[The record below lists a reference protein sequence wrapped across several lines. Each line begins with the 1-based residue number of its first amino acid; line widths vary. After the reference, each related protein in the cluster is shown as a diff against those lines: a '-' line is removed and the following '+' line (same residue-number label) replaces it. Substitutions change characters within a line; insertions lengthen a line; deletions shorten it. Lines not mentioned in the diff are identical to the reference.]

1 MNKKLKAMLSCLA
14 LTATIGAISACD
26 FGKTS
31 EDASSSS
38 VTSESASSVE
48 QESTELGKNEL
59 TATFVADGV
68 TVKTIVYKK
77 GATSILA
84 PTVPAKD
91 GYTGAWEAYELG
103 ENITVNAV
111 YTAIEYTVTFTAD
124 DVTVGTAA
132 YTVENKDIT
141 VPEVPAKVGYTG
153 VWEAYELTT
162 GDVTVK
168 AVYTINTYNV
178 TFMADGVAV
187 GDVQTYTVENK
198 DITVPAVPEKAGYTG
213 VWAEY
218 ELTTGDVT
226 VEAVYTLINY
236 VVNFKADGKLV
247 GTSQTY
253 NVENKDITEPT
264 APAKDHYTVAWEAYE
279 LTTGDV
285 TVNAIYTAIEYKVT
299 FMADGKVVAEVPYTI
314 ESTAIAEPNVP
325 EKVGYGGKWGA
336 YTLDGGNKTVEAIYE
351 AGKYNVT
358 FKADGLTVAVVEY
371 TTDNTNINVPA
382 VPAKD
387 HYTAAWEAYEL
398 TTGDVVVNAVYTA
411 IDYTVKF
418 VVDGEEYAVFTYNM
432 DKPTITEPTVPAK
445 AHYNAA
451 WTEYALTGGNVTVNA
466 VYTAIEY
473 TVTFMADGEVVDYF
487 TYTVENKE
495 IAVPNVPTWTGY
507 RGVWETYELNGGDV
521 VVNAIYTAIEY
532 TVTFMAKGETIA
544 TIPYTVATAKDVVAP
559 AVPAFDHYKDGK
571 WEDYTLTTGDVTVNA
586 IYTAIE
592 YKVTFMADGEVIGE
606 ATYTMDNK
614 DVSSVAVPEKTG
626 YTGSWGDY
634 DLPGGDVTVNLE
646 YTPNNYT
653 ITYNANGGEMSE
665 YEQIVT
671 YDAAYTLFTAT
682 GAKSYQTFMGWA
694 DANGNMVASEGTWNI
709 ANDVTLTAVYSEA
722 ITFDGMTEV
731 PSYMTKA
738 DTTEY
743 LAITELNGN
752 KVLEIKNKADA
763 GSPAMK
769 VTTDFLAQFFED
781 SSVDYIAFEAKAG
794 TTTINNFRRDT
805 KHSSG
810 ALNAVTY
817 EHDMTYKHDADG
829 DGTQE
834 EYATTGI
841 RADSWKTFYFSRAD
855 YDFWV
860 SQGVTEARF
869 IASGQI
875 NKGDSIYL
883 DNIRPVTA
891 AERTAGIYG
900 FESGGVRINDAGRT
914 LLFYALD
921 NGGTW
926 VFNMQVDSGKVFTNV
941 GYTNDNVAGGIRAVE
956 FTKLA
961 GGLSI
966 NLSSSQPFYSQV
978 ATKTGYWAVDVYV
991 PVDSDAKLAYHVTT
1005 YPGAALV
1012 KGAWNTIYVA
1022 DNKNQLTISD
1032 TTGGTYKVDN
1042 LRSITADEYTVGGL
1056 SMEVN
1061 ASGLRTSNLGD
1072 ETTNSGVAYYYAGKD
1087 HAKNLFSFA
1096 IAEGNGA
1103 NDVNAVS
1110 NVRLTSEQSHSGN
1123 QSLAFDKGNGY
1134 LYITMRN
1141 DSSVYEL
1148 LKNGFTFWIYSTVGL
1163 NGTTAPNFINGCN
1176 GKFNGGEGM
1185 NIPANT
1191 WTKVTVTAADMNP
1204 TRFLIIQG
1212 SAQGTIYLDD
1222 FQPLN

>member
-84 PTVPAKD
+84 PNVPAKD

-132 YTVENKDIT
+132 YTVENKAIT

-198 DITVPAVPEKAGYTG
+198 AITVPAVPEKTGYTG

-299 FMADGKVVAEVPYTI
+299 FMADGNVVAEVPYTI
-314 ESTAIAEPNVP
+314 ENTAIAEPTVP
-325 EKVGYGGKWGA
+325 EKTGYGGKWGA

-411 IDYTVKF
+411 IDYTVTF
-418 VVDGEEYAVFTYNM
+418 MVGNEEYAVFTYNM

-473 TVTFMADGEVVDYF
+473 SVTFMADGEVVDYF
-487 TYTVENKE
+487 TYTVENKD
-495 IAVPNVPTWTGY
+495 ITAPAVPDWTGY
-507 RGVWETYELNGGDV
+507 TGVWETYELKGGDV
-521 VVNAIYTAIEY
+521 TVNAIYTAIEY
-532 TVTFMAKGETIA
+532 TVTFMAKGETVGTA
-544 TIPYTVATAKDVVAP
+544 TYTVENKNINVP

-592 YKVTFMADGEVIGE
+592 YKVTFIADGVVIGE

-614 DVSSVAVPEKTG
+614 DVSSVAIPEKVG
-626 YTGSWGDY
+626 YTGSWGDF
-634 DLPGGDVTVNLE
+634 DLPGGDITVELR
-646 YTPNNYT
+646 YAPNNYT

-694 DANGNMVASEGTWNI
+694 DANGNMVASTGTWNI
-709 ANDVTLTAVYSEA
+709 ANDVTLTAVYSES

-731 PSYMTKA
+731 PSYMKKA
-738 DTTEY
+738 DTTES
-743 LAITELNGN
+743 LSIVDLNGN
-752 KVLEIKNKADA
+752 KVLQMKNGATTNA
-763 GSPAMK
+763 PALI
-769 VTTDFLAQFFED
+769 VTRDFLAEFFED
-781 SSVDYIAFEAKAG
+781 STVAYVAFDAKSELG
-794 TTTINNFRRDT
+794 KYNNFRRVT
-805 KHSSG
+805 KRANGTFAADCYVADLVHNNVPTSG
-810 ALNAVTY
+810 ITNETF
-817 EHDMTYKHDADG
+817 
-829 DGTQE
+829 
-834 EYATTGI
+834 
-841 RADSWKTFYFSRAD
+841 KTFYFSRAD
-855 YDFWV
+855 YQSWIDNN
-860 SQGVTEARF
+860 VTEQRI
-869 IASGQI
+869 IASGGIQG
-875 NKGDSIYL
+875 GDSFYV

-891 AERTAGIYG
+891 DEFAQKNYS
-900 FESGGVRINDAGRT
+900 FEGDGVRVNDAGRT
-914 LLFYALD
+914 LLFYTPIS
-921 NGGTW
+921 GGDW
-926 VFNMQVDSGKVFTNV
+926 DFNMQVGDGMVFENP
-941 GYTNDNVAGGIRAVE
+941 GYTNDYVTDGIRALK
-956 FTKLA
+956 FTKV
-961 GGLSI
+961 GGNVTL
-966 NLSSSQPFYSQV
+966 NLNSAKKGYENI
-978 ATKTGYWAVDVYV
+978 AKKTGYWSIDIYV
-991 PVDSDAKLAYHVTT
+991 PAGSGARVSTGHTGLSNGAI
-1005 YPGAALV
+1005 PGASLIE
-1012 KGAWNTIYVA
+1012 GAWNTIYMSGSM
-1022 DNKNQLTISD
+1022 NQLTIGD
-1032 TTGGTYKVDN
+1032 DNGGTYYVDN
-1042 LRSITADEYTVGGL
+1042 MRSIPAEEYTAAQYGFEFGTG
-1056 SMEVN
+1056 
-1061 ASGLRTSNLGD
+1061 GLRTNLLND
-1072 ETTNSGVAYYYAGKD
+1072 ENTASGAFYYYYKGNDYNKVTASLSVG
-1087 HAKNLFSFA
+1087 
-1096 IAEGNGA
+1096 EGNAAGDA
-1103 NDVNAVS
+1103 NAIS
-1110 NVRLTSEQSHSGN
+1110 NVRMATDIVHSGN
-1123 QSLAFDKGNGY
+1123 YSLAFDKGKGY
-1134 LYITMRN
+1134 VSFSRHVNSEALQTF
-1141 DSSVYEL
+1141 
-1148 LKNGFTFWIYSTVGL
+1148 KNGFTFWIYSTAGL
-1163 NGTTAPNFINGCN
+1163 NGLEANNFINGVN
-1176 GKFNGGEGM
+1176 GKFNGGAGM
-1185 NIPANT
+1185 SIPANQ
-1191 WTKVTVTAADMNP
+1191 WVQVTVTADDMTADG
-1204 TRFLIIQG
+1204 RFMIIQG

-1222 FQPLN
+1222 FQPLA

>member
-31 EDASSSS
+31 EDASSSP

-132 YTVENKDIT
+132 YTVENKAIT

-198 DITVPAVPEKAGYTG
+198 DITVPAVPEKVGYTG

-314 ESTAIAEPNVP
+314 ENTAIAEPNVP
-325 EKVGYGGKWGA
+325 EKTGYGGKWGA

-371 TTDNTNINVPA
+371 TTDNTNITVPE
-382 VPAKD
+382 VPAKE
-387 HYTAAWEAYEL
+387 HYTGVWEAYEL

-411 IDYTVKF
+411 IDYTVTF
-418 VVDGEEYAVFTYNM
+418 MVGNEEYAVFTYNM

-445 AHYNAA
+445 EHYTAA
-451 WTEYALTGGNVTVNA
+451 WSSYELKGGNVDVKA

-473 TVTFMADGEVVDYF
+473 SVTFMADGEVVDYF
-487 TYTVENKE
+487 TYTVENKD
-495 IAVPNVPTWTGY
+495 ITAPAVPDWTGY
-507 RGVWETYELNGGDV
+507 TGVWETYELKGGDV
-521 VVNAIYTAIEY
+521 TVNAIYTAIEY

-559 AVPAFDHYKDGK
+559 AVPAKDHYKDGK
-571 WEDYTLTTGDVTVNA
+571 WEDYTLTTGNVVVNA

-614 DVSSVAVPEKTG
+614 DVSSVAVPEKVG
-626 YTGSWGDY
+626 YTGSWGDF
-634 DLPGGDVTVNLE
+634 DLPGGDITVELQ
-646 YTPNNYT
+646 YAPNNYT

-694 DANGNMVASEGTWNI
+694 DANGNMVASTGTWNI

-731 PSYMTKA
+731 PSYMKKA
-738 DTTEY
+738 DTTES
-743 LAITELNGN
+743 LSIVDLNGN
-752 KVLEIKNKADA
+752 KVLQMKNGATTNA
-763 GSPAMK
+763 PALI
-769 VTTDFLAQFFED
+769 VTRDFLAEFFEN
-781 SSVDYIAFEAKAG
+781 STVAYVAFDAKAELG
-794 TTTINNFRRDT
+794 IYNNFRRVTKRSNGTFAADCYVADT
-805 KHSSG
+805 VVNGVAIS
-810 ALNAVTY
+810 
-817 EHDMTYKHDADG
+817 
-829 DGTQE
+829 
-834 EYATTGI
+834 GI
-841 RADSWKTFYFSRAD
+841 RNDVFKTFYFSRAD
-855 YDFWV
+855 YQSWIDN
-860 SQGVTEARF
+860 GVTEQRI
-869 IASGQI
+869 IASGGVQG
-875 NKGDSIYL
+875 GDSFYV

-891 AERTAGIYG
+891 DEFAQKNYS
-900 FESGGVRINDAGRT
+900 FEGDGVRVNDNGRT
-914 LLFYALD
+914 LLFYTPISTTD
-921 NGGTW
+921 W
-926 VFNMQVDSGKVFTNV
+926 DFNMQVGDGMVFENP
-941 GYTNDNVAGGIRAVE
+941 GYTNDNVTDGIRALK
-956 FTKLA
+956 F
-961 GGLSI
+961 
-966 NLSSSQPFYSQV
+966 
-978 ATKTGYWAVDVYV
+978 TKTGGNFTINFNSAKKGYANIVTKTGCWAVDIYV
-991 PVDSDAKLAYHVTT
+991 PVDSDAKVAYHITT

-1012 KGAWNTIYVA
+1012 KGAWNTIYVGES
-1022 DNKNQLTISD
+1022 KNQLTISD
-1032 TTGGTYKVDN
+1032 TTGGTYIVDN
-1042 LRSITADEYTVGGL
+1042 FRSITADEYTLGGL

-1061 ASGLRTSNLGD
+1061 AGGLRTSNLNG
-1072 ETTNSGVAYYYAGKD
+1072 ETEHSGVAYYYAGKD
-1087 HAKNLFSFA
+1087 HAKNVFSFA
-1096 IAEGNGA
+1096 ISEGNGA

-1110 NVRLTSEQSHSGN
+1110 NMRLTSEQSHSGN

-1141 DSSVYEL
+1141 DSSAYEL

-1185 NIPANT
+1185 NVPANT

-1212 SAQGTIYLDD
+1212 SAEGTIYLDD

>member
-26 FGKTS
+26 FGNTS
-31 EDASSSS
+31 EEVSSSP

-68 TVKTIVYKK
+68 TVKTIIYKK

-84 PTVPAKD
+84 PTVPAKE

-124 DVTVGTAA
+124 DVTIGTAT
-132 YTVENKDIT
+132 YTVENKEIT

-247 GTSQTY
+247 GTTQTY

-314 ESTAIAEPNVP
+314 ENSAIAEPNVP
-325 EKVGYGGKWGA
+325 EKTGYGGTWGE
-336 YTLDGGNKTVEAIYE
+336 YTLDGGNKTVEAIYK
-351 AGKYNVT
+351 AGKFNVT
-358 FKADGLTVAVVEY
+358 FKADGMTVAVKEY
-371 TTDNTNINVPA
+371 TTDNTNITEPE
-382 VPAKD
+382 VPAKE
-387 HYTAAWEAYEL
+387 HYTGAWETYTL
-398 TTGDVVVNAVYTA
+398 TTGDVTVNAVYTA

-418 VVDGEEYAVFTYNM
+418 VVDGEDYAVFTYNM

-445 AHYNAA
+445 AHYTAA
-451 WTEYALTGGNVTVNA
+451 WSSYELTGGNVDVKA

-473 TVTFMADGEVVDYF
+473 SVTFKADGEVVDYI
-487 TYTVENKE
+487 TYTVENKD
-495 IAVPNVPTWTGY
+495 ITAPAVPDWTGY
-507 RGVWETYELNGGDV
+507 TGVWETYELKGGDV
-521 VVNAIYTAIEY
+521 EVNAIYTAIEY
-532 TVTFMAKGETIA
+532 TVTFMAKGETVAEIE
-544 TIPYTVATAKDVVAP
+544 YTVATAKDVVAP
-559 AVPAFDHYKDGK
+559 AVPAKDHYKDGK
-571 WEDYTLTTGDVTVNA
+571 WEDYTLTTGNVTVNA

-592 YKVTFMADGEVIGE
+592 YKVTFMADGEVLGE

-614 DVSSVAVPEKTG
+614 DVSSVAIPEKVG
-626 YTGSWGDY
+626 YSGSWGDY

-653 ITYNANGGEMSE
+653 INYNANGGEMSE

-682 GAKSYQTFMGWA
+682 APASWQSFVGWA
-694 DANGNMVASEGTWNI
+694 DANGNMFASEGTWNI
-709 ANDVTLTAVYSEA
+709 AEDIILTAVYSES

-731 PSYMTKA
+731 PSYMKA
-738 DTTEY
+738 VDTTEY

-752 KVLEIKNKADA
+752 KVLQIKSKADGNA
-763 GSPAMK
+763 PAMK
-769 VTTDFLAQFFED
+769 VTVDFLASFFDD
-781 SSVDYIAFEAKAG
+781 SSVDYIAFEAKSG
-794 TTTINNFRRDT
+794 TTTINNFRRET
-805 KHSSG
+805 NRSG
-810 ALNAVTY
+810 ALTAVTY
-817 EHDMTYKHDADG
+817 EEDLTFKHPVDEK
-829 DGTQE
+829 T
-834 EYATTGI
+834 YATTGI
-841 RADSWKTFYFSRAD
+841 RADAWKTFYFSRAD
-855 YDFWV
+855 YNFWV
-860 SQGVTEARF
+860 SQGVTEAKF
-869 IASGQI
+869 IASGQF

-891 AERTAGIYG
+891 AERKASIYD
-900 FESGGVRINDAGRT
+900 FENGGVRVNDAGGKT
-914 LLFYALD
+914 LLFYTLD
-921 NGGTW
+921 QGGTW
-926 VFNMQVDSGKVFTNV
+926 QFNFQVGTGGFTNV
-941 GYTNDNVAGGIRAVE
+941 GYTNENVSSSNTAFT
-956 FTKLA
+956 FTKEA
-961 GGLSI
+961 GNWSI
-966 NLSSSQPFYSQV
+966 NLPSGKAFYNEIV
-978 ATKTGYWAVDVYV
+978 TKTGCWAVDVYV

-1022 DNKNQLTISD
+1022 DSKNQLTISD
-1032 TTGGTYKVDN
+1032 TTGGTYIVDN
-1042 LRSITADEYTVGGL
+1042 FRSLTLDEYTIGGL

-1061 ASGLRTSNLGD
+1061 AGGLRTSNLGD
-1072 ETTNSGVAYYYAGKD
+1072 DTAHSGVAYYYAGKD

-1096 IAEGNGA
+1096 IAEGNSA
-1103 NDVNAVS
+1103 NDADVLN
-1110 NVRLTSEQSHSGN
+1110 NVRLTDEQSHSGGY
-1123 QSLAFDKGNGY
+1123 SLAFDKAAGY
-1134 LYITMRN
+1134 MYITMRD
-1141 DSSVYEL
+1141 DSAAYEL
-1148 LKNGFTFWIYSTVGL
+1148 LKDGFTFWIYSTTSI
-1163 NGTTAPNFINGCN
+1163 NGTSANNFINGCN
-1176 GKFNGGEGM
+1176 AKFNGGEGM
-1185 NIPANT
+1185 NVPANT
-1191 WTKVTVTAADMNP
+1191 WTKVTVTAADMSP

-1212 SAQGTIYLDD
+1212 SVEGTIYIDD
-1222 FQPLN
+1222 FQPLK